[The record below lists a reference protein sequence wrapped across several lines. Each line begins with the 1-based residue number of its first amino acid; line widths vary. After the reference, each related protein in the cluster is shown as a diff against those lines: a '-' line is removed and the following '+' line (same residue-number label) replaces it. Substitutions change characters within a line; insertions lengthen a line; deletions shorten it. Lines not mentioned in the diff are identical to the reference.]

1 MAEIRPFRGIRYNN
15 DQAGDAGS
23 VVSPPY
29 DVIDE
34 KFQQELYDRNE
45 NNVVRIILG
54 KDEEGDGPSSNR
66 YTRARDA
73 FQGWL
78 EAGVLVKDEEEGI
91 YLYAQD
97 FEANTSGG
105 PVRKSRLGIVTLVR
119 ADALGEGSILPHEFT
134 MPGPKAD
141 RLELMRH
148 TCAAFGQI
156 FSLYSDPEGNIQ
168 SLLAQSLSGDPLF
181 TFVDREGV
189 THKFWRVTD
198 REVIDG
204 VAAVLS
210 DKPFFIADGHHRYET
225 AVVYRDERAKAE
237 GADWQGKP
245 YGYRMHTLV
254 NMDDTEGM
262 AINAIHRVVTDLGE
276 DGVKRLESGLA
287 ELFEVERKPLG
298 TTAEV
303 LLELRKRGEGGKAV
317 YGLATRNGSE
327 VQYLTLK
334 DSVDPRALD
343 QGNHS
348 AAWRKLSSGLL
359 QLVLAKVLD
368 LDDETLTRGEKVRF
382 VKVEEDVLNLVREAP
397 DRAGFFLNPVG
408 MSELREVVLAGE
420 KMPPKSTFFY
430 PKVYTGLVIQD
441 LNSF

>member
-66 YTRARDA
+66 YTRERDA

-78 EAGVLVKDEEEGI
+78 DAGVLVKDEEEGI

-237 GADWQGKP
+237 GADWQG
-245 YGYRMHTLV
+245 
-254 NMDDTEGM
+254 
-262 AINAIHRVVTDLGE
+262 
-276 DGVKRLESGLA
+276 
-287 ELFEVERKPLG
+287 
-298 TTAEV
+298 
-303 LLELRKRGEGGKAV
+303 
-317 YGLATRNGSE
+317 
-327 VQYLTLK
+327 
-334 DSVDPRALD
+334 
-343 QGNHS
+343 
-348 AAWRKLSSGLL
+348 
-359 QLVLAKVLD
+359 
-368 LDDETLTRGEKVRF
+368 
-382 VKVEEDVLNLVREAP
+382 
-397 DRAGFFLNPVG
+397 
-408 MSELREVVLAGE
+408 
-420 KMPPKSTFFY
+420 
-430 PKVYTGLVIQD
+430 
-441 LNSF
+441 